1 MTTNDLPAGTP
12 AHPALLEHQRPAE
25 MSPSVWLV
33 TGAARGLGREI
44 AAAALRH
51 GDRVVAAARHPEQIT
66 ETLGHY
72 PDLLL
77 PVALDVTD
85 PAAAQAAVEQA
96 VATFGR
102 LDVVVNNAGF
112 GLFGAVEETTAAE
125 VDALFAT
132 NVGGVL
138 NLTRA
143 ALPQLRAQRSGHLIT
158 ISSLG
163 GFEASPGWG
172 VYGASK
178 AAIEG
183 ISEALAAELAPFGVQ
198 VTIVEPGFVR
208 TDFLAGTSLHQVSR
222 HIADYDTSLDRAAA
236 SRADGN
242 QPGDPAKAADAI
254 VVIAHAPKPP
264 HRLALGADA
273 LARIRNKLITV
284 SSDLNTWEEL
294 SRSIA
299 RPEHGPEMSP
309 MMFLLTAGGRQRKAT
324 SGR

>member
-1 MTTNDLPAGTP
+1 MATNDLPAGTST
-12 AHPALLEHQRPAE
+12 HPALLDHQRAATPSPA
-25 MSPSVWLV
+25 VWLV

-72 PDLLL
+72 PELLL

-85 PAAAQAAVEQA
+85 PTAAQAAVDQA
-96 VATFGR
+96 VVRFGR

-112 GLFGAVEETTAAE
+112 GLFGAVEETTA
-125 VDALFAT
+125 DDLDTLFAT
-132 NVGGVL
+132 NVHGVL
-138 NLTRA
+138 NLARA
-143 ALPQLRAQRSGHLIT
+143 ALPQLRAQRSGRVIT
-158 ISSLG
+158 VSSLG
-163 GFEASPGWG
+163 GFEASSGWG

-198 VTIVEPGFVR
+198 VTIVEPGFLR

-222 HIADYDTSLDRAAA
+222 NIDDYDTSLDRAAA
-236 SRADGN
+236 ARADGN

-254 VVIAHAPKPP
+254 VAVAHTPTPP
-264 HRLALGADA
+264 RRLALGADA
-273 LARIRNKLITV
+273 LTRIRNKLITV

-309 MMFLLTAGGRQRKAT
+309 MMFLLTAGDRQRKAM
-324 SGR
+324 SGQ